1 MSVMNEVFTSLKQ
14 RNSLELEKWLE
25 TLDHPDLS
33 LVQAMKYS
41 LLSEGKRVRP
51 FLVYA
56 TGQIL
61 GSAVEDLDTAAAAIE
76 CIHTYSLIH
85 DDLPAMDDDD
95 LRRGHPTCHMQFD
108 EATAILAGD
117 ALQTLAFTILSEGK
131 LSPKAEKN
139 RIKMVQVLA
148 NASGARGMC
157 LGQALDLNAE
167 GKSVSLNQL
176 EAIHVNKTGELIKA
190 AVKLGALS
198 CGSLDDATASH
209 LDRYAEA
216 IGLAFQVQDDIL
228 DLISDTDTLGKPQ
241 GSDIKA
247 NKSTYPSL
255 LGLKGSQTKAQNLLE
270 DALRSLD
277 SIPHETQILEDFA
290 RYVIERKK

>member
-131 LSPKAEKN
+131 LSPKSEKN

-198 CGSLDDATASH
+198 CGSLDDVTATH

-255 LGLKGSQTKAQNLLE
+255 LGLKGSHTKAQNLLE